1 MTWDFTLKYTL
12 STCVA
17 LYMLIYTYALIKL
30 NYVLVISIYK
40 SKETKITIYLF
51 FLFGTGIIYLGFDN
65 F

>member
-30 NYVLVISIYK
+30 NNVLVISIYK

-51 FLFGTGIIYLGFDN
+51 FFGIGIIYLGFDN